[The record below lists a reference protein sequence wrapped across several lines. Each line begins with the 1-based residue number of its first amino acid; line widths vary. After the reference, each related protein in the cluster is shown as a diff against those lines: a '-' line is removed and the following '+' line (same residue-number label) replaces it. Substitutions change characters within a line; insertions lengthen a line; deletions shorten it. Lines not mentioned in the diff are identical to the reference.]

1 MSIGLRVAIALGV
14 FLTVLLV
21 VLTFERPPV
30 QTVQN
35 GYRGLG
41 MMAVDNPRTVAAQRA
56 ANQAPAAQPAAA
68 PGSPPVGT
76 VFKNVQVLGDLNV
89 GDFTRLMLAITEW
102 VAPKEG
108 CTYCHAGEDLSTDT
122 LYTKVVARRML
133 QMTREINGGW
143 KNHVG
148 DTGVTCYTCHRGR
161 AVPPVVWTAD
171 PGPKTVRGMAGSRA
185 GQNAPAGSVGL
196 TSLPYDPF
204 TPLLAKT
211 GPIRVQSLTALPA
224 GNPHNIVDTEWSYGL
239 MMHMSEGLGVNC
251 TFCHNT
257 RSFFAWDAS
266 TPKRT
271 TAYHG
276 IQMVR
281 ALNGKYLEP
290 LKPAYPPDRLGPLGD
305 APKANCATCHRGVS
319 KPLFGAAM
327 LKDYPE
333 LGRGGGAPAA
343 AAATP
348 PPVVIGEVVIV
359 YFAVDSAALHDSAPR
374 VLEVLAAKLR
384 ANAAAKATVSG
395 YHSATGD
402 AAHNH
407 ELAKNRAMAV
417 REALKTAGIAEDRV
431 VLEKPLAEQANV
443 AGEDPKARRVEVT
456 VR

>member
-1 MSIGLRVAIALGV
+1 
-14 FLTVLLV
+14 
-21 VLTFERPPV
+21 
-30 QTVQN
+30 
-35 GYRGLG
+35 
-41 MMAVDNPRTVAAQRA
+41 
-56 ANQAPAAQPAAA
+56 
-68 PGSPPVGT
+68 
-76 VFKNVQVLGDLNV
+76 
-89 GDFTRLMLAITEW
+89 
-102 VAPKEG
+102 
-108 CTYCHAGEDLSTDT
+108 
-122 LYTKVVARRML
+122 
-133 QMTREINGGW
+133 
-143 KNHVG
+143 
-148 DTGVTCYTCHRGR
+148 
-161 AVPPVVWTAD
+161 
-171 PGPKTVRGMAGSRA
+171 
-185 GQNAPAGSVGL
+185 
-196 TSLPYDPF
+196 
-204 TPLLAKT
+204 
-211 GPIRVQSLTALPA
+211 
-224 GNPHNIVDTEWSYGL
+224 
-239 MMHMSEGLGVNC
+239 MSEGLGVNC

-407 ELAKNRAMAV
+407 ELAKNRAIAV